1 MFRVVL
7 CVSVRVRNGVTSAP
21 EFSEQATRSIVLHPF
36 RDVNSHEIQCGL
48 TATRHW
54 LNGAAAG
61 QFKSALMQLTQ
72 SNAACSSQ
80 GCEFFLIEFDPVSP
94 YIPRESVVWISC
106 LCMLISL

>member
-1 MFRVVL
+1 MMFRVVL
-7 CVSVRVRNGVTSAP
+7 CVSVRVRNVVTSAP
-21 EFSEQATRSIVLHPF
+21 GFSEQATQSIVLQLL

-61 QFKSALMQLTQ
+61 QLKSALTQLTQ

-80 GCEFFLIEFDPVSP
+80 GGEYFLIEFDPVSA
-94 YIPRESVVWISC
+94 YIPRKSVG
-106 LCMLISL
+106 